1 MIRINGKPYDFA
13 SIEKGWMFTEGGHD
27 VKANV
32 GNIDRII
39 RIIAGVLILSVLFL
53 AEGNMR
59 WLGLIGLV
67 PLATGLVRW
76 CPAYSLLGTST
87 CGADDK
93 AA

>member
-1 MIRINGKPYDFA
+1 M
-13 SIEKGWMFTEGGHD
+13 
-27 VKANV
+27 KANV

-39 RIIAGVLILSVLFL
+39 RIVAGVLILSVLFL
-53 AEGNMR
+53 AEGNAR

-76 CPAYSLLGTST
+76 CPAYALLGTST